1 MATDLSVAGFEPLYG
16 AAEHTDG
23 LVPWDIG
30 GPQPAVQQLVAYG
43 AIRGEVLDPGTG
55 PGYHAIHFAS
65 QGFSATGV
73 DGSPTAI
80 TRAKRN
86 AERAGVQVDF
96 QVADA
101 TKLDGFEGR
110 FDTVVDS
117 AFYHVLMGDEAVQTR
132 YAQALHRATKPG
144 ARLFMFEFSPHNVNG
159 LQWEG
164 IPADNFERVL
174 GASGWRLD
182 YLGGTTYLARFGP
195 QTFDAMSA
203 ILDDAQGGTAEKM
216 QPIKEQ
222 LHVLGPLLDDYRVH
236 FPVWSV
242 VATRLD

>member
-1 MATDLSVAGFEPLYG
+1 MTVDASVAGFEPLYG
-16 AAEHTDG
+16 EAEHTDG
-23 LVPWDIG
+23 LIPWDIG
-30 GPQPAVQQLVAYG
+30 GPQPVVQQLVAYG

-55 PGYHAIHFAS
+55 PGYHAIHYAS
-65 QGFSATGV
+65 QGYSATGV

-80 TRAKRN
+80 ERAKRN

-117 AFYHVLMGDEAVQTR
+117 AFYHVFMNDEVTQTR

-159 LQWEG
+159 LQWAG

-174 GASGWRLD
+174 GASGWRID
-182 YLGGTTYLARFGP
+182 YLGGTTYQARFLP
-195 QTFDAMSA
+195 ETFEAMKKIVSEHQDEIVA
-203 ILDDAQGGTAEKM
+203 RMEPIVQQLSVLD
-216 QPIKEQ
+216 
-222 LHVLGPLLDDYRVH
+222 PLLEDHRVH